1 MDAAKADLESVF
13 QGLSMGSLNAFKLAR
28 APEDAVKSLYG
39 SAGEVVLYWAHHEKL
54 CLIDRQLVFMGGL
67 DMCKFDQIHMPT
79 FILTISPLQVSVDGT
94 PTVTPSPTRIPE
106 TSTPLSSPAKI
117 TTMPVYS
124 ILRELTTGTT
134 TSVRKFLLVLF

>member
-54 CLIDRQLVFMGGL
+54 CVIDRQLVFMGGL
-67 DMCKFDQIHMPT
+67 DMCKFDKVYMPT
-79 FILTISPLQVSVDGT
+79 LILTYPLFRFRSVGHQQSPHRGCAS
-94 PTVTPSPTRIPE
+94 R
-106 TSTPLSSPAKI
+106 
-117 TTMPVYS
+117 
-124 ILRELTTGTT
+124 
-134 TSVRKFLLVLF
+134 